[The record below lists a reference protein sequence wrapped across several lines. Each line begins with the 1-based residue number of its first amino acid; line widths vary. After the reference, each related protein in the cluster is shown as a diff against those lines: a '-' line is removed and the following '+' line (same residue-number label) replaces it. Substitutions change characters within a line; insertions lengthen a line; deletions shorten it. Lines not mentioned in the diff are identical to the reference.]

1 MHKRK
6 IMNYHQNVVDRV
18 IAAQILA
25 DRAGLDNFQKEKL
38 VEKTKKSEKKESK
51 KNNFIRLANKRV
63 NNSINSLKL
72 VANLANKKNYLF
84 TNKEVDNIIN
94 ILNSEIKKMKSKF
107 KINKRN

>member
-6 IMNYHQNVVDRV
+6 IMNYNQNVVDRV

-63 NNSINSLKL
+63 SNAINSIKL
-72 VANLANKKNYLF
+72 VKNLSNKSSYKYSDKDAREILKIL
-84 TNKEVDNIIN
+84 KEEYYAIR
-94 ILNSEIKKMKSKF
+94 KKF
-107 KINKRN
+107 K

>member
-1 MHKRK
+1 
-6 IMNYHQNVVDRV
+6 MNYHQNVVDRV

-63 NNSINSLKL
+63 SNAINSIKL
-72 VANLANKKNYLF
+72 VKNLSNKSSYKYSDKDAREILKIL
-84 TNKEVDNIIN
+84 KEEYYAIR
-94 ILNSEIKKMKSKF
+94 KKF
-107 KINKRN
+107 K

>member
-6 IMNYHQNVVDRV
+6 IMNYHQNAVDRV

-51 KNNFIRLANKRV
+51 KNKFIRLANKRV
-63 NNSINSLKL
+63 SNAINSIKL
-72 VANLANKKNYLF
+72 VKNLSNKSSYKYSDKDAREILKIL
-84 TNKEVDNIIN
+84 KEEYYVIR
-94 ILNSEIKKMKSKF
+94 KKF
-107 KINKRN
+107 K

>member
-6 IMNYHQNVVDRV
+6 IMNYHQNSVDRV

-38 VEKTKKSEKKESK
+38 VERTKKSEIKDSK
-51 KNNFIRLANKRV
+51 KKNFTRLANKRV
-63 NNSINSLKL
+63 NKSINSLKL
-72 VANLANKKNYLF
+72 VANLANNKNYLF
-84 TNKEVDNIIN
+84 TDMEVDIIIN

-107 KINKRN
+107 KKNKRT

>member
-6 IMNYHQNVVDRV
+6 IMNYHQNTVDRV

-25 DRAGLDNFQKEKL
+25 DRAGLDKIKKKKL

-63 NNSINSLKL
+63 SNAINSIKL
-72 VANLANKKNYLF
+72 VKNLSNKSSYKYSDKDAREILKIL
-84 TNKEVDNIIN
+84 KEEYYAIR
-94 ILNSEIKKMKSKF
+94 KKF
-107 KINKRN
+107 K

>member
-6 IMNYHQNVVDRV
+6 IMNYHQNTVDRV

-63 NNSINSLKL
+63 SNAINSIKL
-72 VANLANKKNYLF
+72 VKNLSNKSSYKYSDKDAREILKIL
-84 TNKEVDNIIN
+84 KEEYYAIR
-94 ILNSEIKKMKSKF
+94 KKF
-107 KINKRN
+107 K

>member
-63 NNSINSLKL
+63 SNAINSIKL
-72 VANLANKKNYLF
+72 VKNLSNKSSYKYSDKDAREILKIL
-84 TNKEVDNIIN
+84 KEEYYAIR
-94 ILNSEIKKMKSKF
+94 KKF
-107 KINKRN
+107 K

>member
-1 MHKRK
+1 MHKRN

-63 NNSINSLKL
+63 SNAINSIKL
-72 VANLANKKNYLF
+72 VKNLSNKSSYKYRDKDAREILKIL
-84 TNKEVDNIIN
+84 KEEYYAIR
-94 ILNSEIKKMKSKF
+94 KKF
-107 KINKRN
+107 K

>member
-6 IMNYHQNVVDRV
+6 IMNYHQNAVDRV

-63 NNSINSLKL
+63 SNAINSIKL
-72 VANLANKKNYLF
+72 VKNLSNKSSYKYSDKDAREILKIL
-84 TNKEVDNIIN
+84 KEEYYAIR
-94 ILNSEIKKMKSKF
+94 KKF
-107 KINKRN
+107 K

>member
-6 IMNYHQNVVDRV
+6 IMNYHQNVVGRV

-63 NNSINSLKL
+63 SNAINSIKL
-72 VANLANKKNYLF
+72 VKNLSNKSSYKYSDKDAREILKIL
-84 TNKEVDNIIN
+84 KEEYYAIR
-94 ILNSEIKKMKSKF
+94 KKF
-107 KINKRN
+107 K

>member
-6 IMNYHQNVVDRV
+6 IMNYHQNVVDRL

-63 NNSINSLKL
+63 SNAINSIKL
-72 VANLANKKNYLF
+72 VKNLSNKSSYKYSDKDAREILKIL
-84 TNKEVDNIIN
+84 KEEYYAIR
-94 ILNSEIKKMKSKF
+94 KKF
-107 KINKRN
+107 K

>member
-1 MHKRK
+1 
-6 IMNYHQNVVDRV
+6 MNYNQNVVDRL

-63 NNSINSLKL
+63 SNAINSIKL
-72 VANLANKKNYLF
+72 VKNLSNKSSYKYSDKDAREILKIL
-84 TNKEVDNIIN
+84 KEEYYAIR
-94 ILNSEIKKMKSKF
+94 KKF
-107 KINKRN
+107 K